1 MTLLGVL
8 GLGFVLFFLG
18 LILIFAFLGRRGREV
33 SLRPIPAFDRLQ
45 KAIGRAVEAGNRLHV
60 SIGSGDITGP
70 QAAVALVGLTILNRI
85 ARDTTISDRPP
96 VATSGDGSLAILS
109 QDVMRSAAREIGA
122 EYSPFSGRLTGVTPF
137 SYAAGAMTVVQDEE
151 VGASILIGSFGVEA
165 ALINEIGERS
175 GGMTLAGTDNLP
187 GQAVLYATAQ
197 EPLIGEETFAGGA
210 YLDAG
215 PTHTA
220 SLRAQDWL
228 RWLIIASLL
237 LGALAKFF
245 GFL

>member
-1 MTLLGVL
+1 LTLLGIL
-8 GLGFVLFFLG
+8 GLGLVLFFFG
-18 LILIFAFLGRRGREV
+18 LILLFAFLIRRGR
-33 SLRPIPAFDRLQ
+33 SPALRSIPAFDRLQ

-60 SIGSGDITGP
+60 SIGSGEITGP

-96 VATSGDGSLAILS
+96 VATSGQGSLAILT
-109 QDVMRSAAREIGA
+109 QDVMRSSAREIGA
-122 EYSPFSGRLTGVTPF
+122 EYSPLSGRLTGVTPF
-137 SYAAGAMTVVQDEE
+137 SYAAGAMAVVQDED
-151 VGASILIGSFGVEA
+151 VGASILIGSFGPEV
-165 ALINEIGERS
+165 ALINEIGERT

-187 GQAVLYATAQ
+187 GQAVIYATAQ

-215 PTHTA
+215 PVHTA
-220 SLRAQDWL
+220 SLRAEDWL

-237 LGALAKFF
+237 LGAVAKFF

>member
-1 MTLLGVL
+1 MTLGSAL
-8 GLGFVLFFLG
+8 GLGLVLFFLG
-18 LILIFAFLGRRGREV
+18 LILIFAFFGRNRPAPE
-33 SLRPIPAFDRLQ
+33 LRAIPAFDRLK

-60 SIGSGDITGP
+60 SIGSGEITGT

-109 QDVMRSAAREIGA
+109 QDVMRGAARQIGA
-122 EYSPFSGRLTGVTPF
+122 EYSPLSGRLTGVTPF
-137 SYAAGAMTVVQDEE
+137 SYAAGAMTVVHDDE
-151 VGASILIGSFGVEA
+151 VGANILIGSFGAEA
-165 ALINEIGERS
+165 ALINEAGERTGS
-175 GGMTLAGTDNLP
+175 MTLAGTDSLP

-215 PTHTA
+215 PLHTA

-245 GFL
+245 GFI